1 MMSGLR
7 PIHSVETMT
16 WTSEIS
22 GTASSG
28 VCLIAQMPQ
37 TVRITV
43 PVNTRNRF
51 DAHQSMMRSIMIRSL
66 SPRRRGPTPGAV
78 ARPKGLATAQGCR
91 STRPSFRGQR
101 QFLLA
106 DLFSALLDAHG
117 DSPLAGHRDLTG
129 AGVG

>member
-37 TVRITV
+37 TMRITV
-43 PVNTRNRF
+43 PVNTKNRF
-51 DAHQSMMRSIMIRSL
+51 DAHQSMMRSIMIRSP
-66 SPRRRGPTPGAV
+66 SP
-78 ARPKGLATAQGCR
+78 
-91 STRPSFRGQR
+91 RPSFRGQR

-106 DLFSALLDAHG
+106 DLFAALLDAHG
-117 DSPLAGHRDLTG
+117 DGPLAGHRDLTG
-129 AGVG
+129 AGVGSPTGRRQFHLVAHF

>member
-1 MMSGLR
+1 
-7 PIHSVETMT
+7 MT

-51 DAHQSMMRSIMIRSL
+51 NAHQSMMRSIMMR
-66 SPRRRGPTPGAV
+66 A
-78 ARPKGLATAQGCR
+78 
-91 STRPSFRGQR
+91 PS
-101 QFLLA
+101 
-106 DLFSALLDAHG
+106 LDAVGRHFAV
-117 DSPLAGHRDLTG
+117 SVNFFWPISFPPCLTLTVTVHVPAIVTG
-129 AGVG
+129 PVPV

>member
-28 VCLIAQMPQ
+28 VCLIAQMPHN
-37 TVRITV
+37 VRITV

-51 DAHQSMMRSIMIRSL
+51 EAHQSMMRSIMMPALSL
-66 SPRRRGPTPGAV
+66 LLRQAQDDPEPAKGVDAV
-78 ARPKGLATAQGCR
+78 GRHFAISVTFFC
-91 STRPSFRGQR
+91 PSS
-101 QFLLA
+101 L
-106 DLFSALLDAHG
+106 
-117 DSPLAGHRDLTG
+117 PPCLTLTVTFHLP
-129 AGVG
+129 A